1 MKNIAKAAEA
11 LGDEL
16 VVKILSLDEDELTAF
31 EEKLDAIIEERQK
44 KIADANKMSREE
56 LVALYEG
63 FGYEVKPGMKFWKIG
78 GLGRGR
84 GLYGLEV
91 GQYTHSCHIDTTEL
105 IVLLVVDGTNNYV
118 ESYADLWLSG
128 PIVV

>member
-16 VVKILSLDEDELTAF
+16 VVKILSLDEDELEAF

-44 KIADANKMSREE
+44 KIADANVMTREE
-56 LVALYEG
+56 LIALYEG
-63 FGYEVKPGMKFWKIG
+63 FGYEIKPGMKFWKIG

-84 GLYGLEV
+84 GLYGLQV
-91 GQYTHSCHIDTTEL
+91 GQYTHSCHIDTTDL

-118 ESYADLWLSG
+118 ESYADFWLSG